1 MQSLLDLLA
10 AYAILLKWSIDCSS
24 DIILPTFICNY
35 MAIRQQI
42 GCQDNECY
50 DDTENNLLSAMSIAP
65 LMTMLQNET
74 MRDGVNKV
82 QWLVSELNWLTIERC
97 TLVSCPTGVVTEFV
111 ANLAMVV
118 AWRGSPDTRTQ
129 FNSLVP
135 SSSAFN
141 IFGRFLDNLLPV
153 DQACVRE
160 IPFPLCAVARLLS
173 LKFLQINANSF
184 IG

>member
-1 MQSLLDLLA
+1 
-10 AYAILLKWSIDCSS
+10 
-24 DIILPTFICNY
+24 

-82 QWLVSELNWLTIERC
+82 TVQWLVSKLDRSMNERC
-97 TLVSCPTGVVTEFV
+97 TLVSCPAGVVTEFV

-184 IG
+184 IGYR